1 MYSKE
6 QIDKY
11 FEKIKYTG
19 TTEKTLENLSLLQ
32 KGHLY
37 NIPYETL
44 DQMND
49 IPLSLEPEDIYNKI
63 ILGNRGGYCFETQGL
78 LCCLL
83 KSLGYDVVQYAGRFM
98 NEPGVIQMRRHRILI
113 VTLGEKKYLCD
124 VGMRAE
130 TSRVPLELTDR
141 LVQTDG
147 VGLYRFEKDDFYGH
161 VLYQKLADK
170 EWKPL
175 YAFTEE
181 VQIDDDFVMPSFYC
195 EKHPDSPF
203 NKVLKIAIYTPDS
216 NLNIV
221 DNEYKVYKMGKCVE
235 EHIIKSREEALV
247 MLKEKFGIVVPD
259 GYKNIL

>member
-1 MYSKE
+1 MYTKE
-6 QIDKY
+6 QIEKY
-11 FEKIKYTG
+11 FEKIKFDGNTD
-19 TTEKTLENLSLLQ
+19 KSLDNLTRLQ
-32 KGHLY
+32 KGHLF
-37 NIPYETL
+37 NIPYETI
-44 DQMND
+44 DQMNGV
-49 IPLSLEPEDIYNKI
+49 PLSLEPEDVYNKI

-78 LCCLL
+78 LCYLL
-83 KSLGYDVVQYAGRFM
+83 RSLGYDVVQYAGRFM
-98 NEPGVIQMRRHRILI
+98 NEPDVIQMRRHRILI
-113 VTLGEKKYLCD
+113 VTLRQKKYLCD

-130 TSRVPLELTDR
+130 TSRVPLELTDG

-147 VGLYRFEKDDFYGH
+147 VGLYRFESDGFYGH
-161 VLYQKLADK
+161 VLYQKLPDK
-170 EWKPL
+170 QWKPL

-203 NKVLKIAIYTPDS
+203 NKILKIAIYTEDS

-235 EHIIKSREEALV
+235 EHIIESKEEALI

>member
-1 MYSKE
+1 MYTKE
-6 QIDKY
+6 QIEKY
-11 FEKIKYTG
+11 FQRIKYTG
-19 TTEKTLENLSLLQ
+19 TTEKTLENLTLLQ

-44 DQMND
+44 DQMNGV
-49 IPLSLEPEDIYNKI
+49 PLSLDEQDLFDKI

-78 LCCLL
+78 LYYLL
-83 KSLGYDVVQYAGRFM
+83 TSLGYDVVQYAGRFM
-98 NEPGVIQMRRHRILI
+98 NEPEVIQMRRHRILV
-113 VTLGEKKYLCD
+113 VTLQGKRYLCD

-130 TSRVPLELTDR
+130 TSRVPLELTDS

-147 VGLYRFEKDDFYGH
+147 VGEYRFEWDDFYGH
-161 VLYQKLADK
+161 VLYQKLPDK
-170 EWKPL
+170 QWKPL

-203 NKVLKIAIYTPDS
+203 NKVMKIAIYTPHS

-221 DNEYKVYKMGKCVE
+221 DNEYKVYRMGRCVE
-235 EHIIKSREEALV
+235 ERIISD
-247 MLKEKFGIVVPD
+247 EKDARKTLEDCFGIVVPKT
-259 GYKNIL
+259 YKLL